1 MLDIALK
8 FLTSELNTY
17 LSTRMTPPDDGEFV
31 KMSRLV
37 GDDGKYILTL
47 TNKIAASIINIE
59 EDRIFKAQTPDHIY
73 TNGQHVVVE
82 PELKLNLHVIFA
94 ANFATQSSG
103 KDDSYSEALKYISY
117 VLMFFQ
123 SHPAFTSAEY
133 PALDPSIEK
142 LTAELQSLSYE
153 QLNQVWAFIGAKQLP
168 SVIYK
173 IRMVSLQ
180 SAVPASIQPPIT
192 KIYTNLHSQ

>member
-1 MLDIALK
+1 MLDVALK

-17 LSTRMTPPDDGEFV
+17 LSSRMTLNTGEFV
-31 KMSRLV
+31 EMSNLV
-37 GDDGKYILTL
+37 DGTGKYVSK
-47 TNKIAASIINIE
+47 NPIAASIINIE

-73 TNGQHVVVE
+73 TNGQHIVLE

-94 ANFATQSSG
+94 ANVVDIPYDQ
-103 KDDSYSEALKYISY
+103 ALKYISY
-117 VLMFFQ
+117 VLTFFQ
-123 SHPAFTSAEY
+123 SHPAFTPSEY

-142 LTAELQSLSYE
+142 LTMEMQSLSYE

-173 IRMVSLQ
+173 VRMVSLQ
-180 SAVPASIQPPIT
+180 GLTPTAIQRPIME
-192 KIYTNLHSQ
+192 INTNLYSQ

>member
-37 GDDGKYILTL
+37 GDDGKYILT
-47 TNKIAASIINIE
+47 NKMAASIINIE
-59 EDRIFKAQTPDHIY
+59 EDRIFKSQTPDHTY
-73 TNGQHVVVE
+73 KNGKHVVLE
-82 PELKLNLHVIFA
+82 PELKLNLHVIFTA
-94 ANFATQSSG
+94 HENNDMYG
-103 KDDSYSEALKYISY
+103 EALKRISH
-117 VLMFFQ
+117 VLTFFQ
-123 SHPAFTSAEY
+123 SHPAFTPAEY

-142 LTAELQSLSYE
+142 LTMELQSLSYE

-173 IRMVSLQ
+173 VRMVSLQ
-180 SAVPASIQPPIT
+180 SVVPTVVQLPIME
-192 KIYTNLHSQ
+192 IITNLHNQ

>member
-17 LSTRMTPPDDGEFV
+17 LSTQMTPPDDGEFV
-31 KMSRLV
+31 KMSKLV
-37 GDDGKYILTL
+37 GDDGKYILI
-47 TNKIAASIINIE
+47 NKIASSIINIE
-59 EDRIFKAQTPDHIY
+59 EDRIFKAQTPDHTY
-73 TNGQHVVVE
+73 KNGQHVVLE
-82 PELKLNLHVIFA
+82 PELKLNIHVIFA
-94 ANFATQSSG
+94 AN
-103 KDDSYSEALKYISY
+103 DSNEMYGEALKRISH

-142 LTAELQSLSYE
+142 LTMELQSLSYE

-168 SVIYK
+168 CVIYK
-173 IRMVSLQ
+173 VRMVSLQ
-180 SAVPASIQPPIT
+180 SMVPAVIQPPIME
-192 KIYTNLHSQ
+192 IYTNLHSQ

>member
-17 LSTRMTPPDDGEFV
+17 LSTQMTSNTNEFV
-31 KMSRLV
+31 EMSKLV
-37 GDDGKYILTL
+37 GDDGKYIPALTG
-47 TNKIAASIINIE
+47 KIAASIINIE
-59 EDRIFKAQTPDHIY
+59 EDRIFKSQTPDHTY
-73 TNGQHVVVE
+73 KNGQHVVLE

-94 ANFATQSSG
+94 AHDNNDMYG
-103 KDDSYSEALKYISY
+103 EALKRISH
-117 VLMFFQ
+117 VLTFFQ
-123 SHPAFTSAEY
+123 SHPAFTSEEY

-142 LTAELQSLSYE
+142 LTMELQSLSYE

-173 IRMVSLQ
+173 VRMVSLQ
-180 SAVPASIQPPIT
+180 SVVPTVIQRPIT
-192 KIYTNLHSQ
+192 EIYTNLHNQ